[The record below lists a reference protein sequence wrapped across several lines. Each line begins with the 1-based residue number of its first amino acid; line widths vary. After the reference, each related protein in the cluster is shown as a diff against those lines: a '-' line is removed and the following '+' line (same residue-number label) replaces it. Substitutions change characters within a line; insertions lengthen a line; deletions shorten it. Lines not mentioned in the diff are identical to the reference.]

1 MILNVIEC
9 IKTWILRLILTKFR
23 LINKIMSY
31 YSISWPIRDILE
43 FKSPHSQLL
52 NYYKKIKIKKRSI
65 SNQMGLDF
73 RESSQSTTELNC
85 I

>member
-1 MILNVIEC
+1 MILSVIEY

-31 YSISWPIRDILE
+31 NSISWPIRDILE

-52 NYYKKIKIKKRSI
+52 NYYKKIKRSI